1 MIELGRYVTK
11 KTMKSIAI
19 IFDNFFS
26 FPIVAI
32 SNLRWFSK
40 VFDTDRTYE
49 RLEKVQIIL
58 HQNFIFL
65 TAWWAKV
72 LTGSNLNLVHHMST
86 TNLFSRGLHF
96 FKINSYFGIFL
107 QLSSQSKT
115 FASWKSSPKVPIL

>member
-26 FPIVAI
+26 FPIVAM

-49 RLEKVQIIL
+49 RLEKIHPISF
-58 HQNFIFL
+58 QNLSCSLISNSHNLKENCRIF
-65 TAWWAKV
+65 T
-72 LTGSNLNLVHHMST
+72 
-86 TNLFSRGLHF
+86 
-96 FKINSYFGIFL
+96 
-107 QLSSQSKT
+107 
-115 FASWKSSPKVPIL
+115 SPK

>member
-26 FPIVAI
+26 FPIVAM

-49 RLEKVQIIL
+49 RLEKINIGKDTPYFFPEL
-58 HQNFIFL
+58 
-65 TAWWAKV
+65 K
-72 LTGSNLNLVHHMST
+72 
-86 TNLFSRGLHF
+86 LFF
-96 FKINSYFGIFL
+96 DK
-107 QLSSQSKT
+107 
-115 FASWKSSPKVPIL
+115 